1 MHADEAVAV
10 SGFRR
15 QHRLLK
21 PAEFANVFAARRVLR
36 GSQFALHYRDSDLP
50 VARLG
55 LVIPKKQAHT
65 AVLRNAIKRQAR
77 EIFRLRLASLP
88 ARDVVLRLTR
98 LVETQ
103 DKPAWRTE
111 ITQLLERLVQT

>member
-1 MHADEAVAV
+1 MRATGPDKVF
-10 SGFRR
+10 GFRR
-15 QHRLLK
+15 QHRLLT
-21 PAEFANVFAARRVLR
+21 PAEFADVFAARRVLR
-36 GSQFALHYRDSDLP
+36 GTLFALHYHDNDLP

-55 LVIPKKQAHT
+55 LIIPKKQAHT

-77 EIFRLRLASLP
+77 EIFRLRLSTLP

-98 LVETQ
+98 RVETP

-111 ITQLLERLVQT
+111 ITQLLERLGQT

>member
-1 MHADEAVAV
+1 LRATGAVKV
-10 SGFRR
+10 FGFRR

-21 PAEFANVFAARRVLR
+21 PAAFADVFAARRVLR
-36 GSQFALHYRDSDLP
+36 GTQFALHYRDNDLP

-55 LVIPKKQAHT
+55 LVISKKQAHT

-77 EIFRLRLASLP
+77 DIFRLRLSTLP

-98 LVETQ
+98 AVAAQ
-103 DKPAWRTE
+103 DKPAWRAE
-111 ITQLLERLVQT
+111 ISHLLERLGRT

>member
-1 MHADEAVAV
+1 LSDTDPVEDF
-10 SGFRR
+10 GFRR

-21 PAEFANVFAARRVLR
+21 PAEFADVFAARRVLR
-36 GSQFALHYRDSDLP
+36 GMRFALHYRDCSLP
-50 VARLG
+50 GVRLG

-77 EIFRLRLASLP
+77 DVFRLRRRALP
-88 ARDVVLRLTR
+88 PLDLVLRLTQP
-98 LVETQ
+98 VTAM

-111 ITQLLERLVQT
+111 IMSLLARLERT